1 MNNIL
6 SVLEEYIEQHKQK
19 SKENYN
25 NYVKMKEEVERLTKE
40 NIMLR
45 NDLFELSKDL
55 RNDRIKN

>member
-55 RNDRIKN
+55 RNDRE

>member
-25 NYVKMKEEVERLTKE
+25 NYVKMKEEVNRLTRENAKLKE
-40 NIMLR
+40 
-45 NDLFELSKDL
+45 DLYELSKEL
-55 RNDRIKN
+55 RNDRE

>member
-6 SVLEEYIEQHKQK
+6 SVLEEYIQQHKEK

-40 NIMLR
+40 NATLR
-45 NDLFELSKDL
+45 NDLFELSKEL
-55 RNDRIKN
+55 RNDRE

>member
-25 NYVKMKEEVERLTKE
+25 NYVKMKEEVERLTLE
-40 NIMLR
+40 NTTLR
-45 NDLFELSKDL
+45 NDLFELSKEL
-55 RNDRIKN
+55 RNDRE

>member
-6 SVLEEYIEQHKQK
+6 SVLEEYMQQHKEK

-40 NIMLR
+40 NATLR
-45 NDLFELSKDL
+45 NDLFELSKEL
-55 RNDRIKN
+55 RNDRE

>member
-45 NDLFELSKDL
+45 NDLFELSKEL
-55 RNDRIKN
+55 RNDRE

>member
-6 SVLEEYIEQHKQK
+6 SVLDEYIQQHKEK

-55 RNDRIKN
+55 RNDRE

>member
-6 SVLEEYIEQHKQK
+6 SVLEEYIQQHKEK

-55 RNDRIKN
+55 RNDRE

>member
-40 NIMLR
+40 NATLR

-55 RNDRIKN
+55 RNDRE

>member
-6 SVLEEYIEQHKQK
+6 SVLEGYIQQHKEK

-40 NIMLR
+40 NTTLR
-45 NDLFELSKDL
+45 NDLFELSKEL
-55 RNDRIKN
+55 RNDRE